1 MIYCGRSAEVD
12 HEVLTISGLRMGENL
27 STKMKAAILED
38 LQTLAED
45 HGDKPREFIKT
56 RRGDKLKQ
64 EHMKFALSGAMFSG
78 VRAVDIELV
87 DDIWEGT
94 LQGSLAYHLELDREK
109 IVIKEFYRPS
119 HLPVMLLLLIFKSSC
134 WR

>member
-45 HGDKPREFIKT
+45 HGDNPREFIKT

-119 HLPVMLLLLIFKSSC
+119 RLPVMLLLLIFKSSC